1 MSTTVTSA
9 LLDERVAAARGAL
22 SAAEERV
29 VDFIARHREEVAF
42 LSAAESARGL
52 ATSDATV
59 IRAAQSLGYS
69 GLPELKSELQ
79 NALRSRATPALRLGR
94 SLEELG
100 DDPAAILEHVL
111 ANERQLVEDAKVSL
125 RPADFVRALDVID
138 DAQRVLV
145 FGIGPNSAHAE
156 YLAMRLV
163 RLRRNAIAV
172 TARGVGLADALL
184 DMRKGD
190 ALVAIAYEQAAPE
203 VRITLDRARELRLRS
218 VLVTDALGLALAGRF
233 TVALSA
239 RRAGSGMY
247 HQSGIT
253 IVILDA
259 LLMAL
264 AARHRASALEAAEEL
279 QRLRDGIA
287 RAG

>member
-1 MSTTVTSA
+1 MVHSS
-9 LLDERVAAARGAL
+9 
-22 SAAEERV
+22 
-29 VDFIARHREEVAF
+29 
-42 LSAAESARGL
+42 
-52 ATSDATV
+52 
-59 IRAAQSLGYS
+59 
-69 GLPELKSELQ
+69 
-79 NALRSRATPALRLGR
+79 
-94 SLEELG
+94 
-100 DDPAAILEHVL
+100 
-111 ANERQLVEDAKVSL
+111 
-125 RPADFVRALDVID
+125 
-138 DAQRVLV
+138 
-145 FGIGPNSAHAE
+145 PNSAHAE

-218 VLVTDALGLALAGRF
+218 VLVTDSLGLALAGRF